1 MKPPGLSPVIYS
13 TPSIPGRDSSNK
25 VLYSSKEKCPWF
37 FMGIRTYTKRV
48 LNFRRQAIVEQK
60 RGCEKSPVILSLWA
74 KNLFKKAVKPL
85 FFRSF
90 VA

>member
-37 FMGIRTYTKRV
+37 FMGIRTYIGVLPISFTPVHQIVHQFCKRYAD
-48 LNFRRQAIVEQK
+48 L
-60 RGCEKSPVILSLWA
+60 
-74 KNLFKKAVKPL
+74 
-85 FFRSF
+85 
-90 VA
+90 